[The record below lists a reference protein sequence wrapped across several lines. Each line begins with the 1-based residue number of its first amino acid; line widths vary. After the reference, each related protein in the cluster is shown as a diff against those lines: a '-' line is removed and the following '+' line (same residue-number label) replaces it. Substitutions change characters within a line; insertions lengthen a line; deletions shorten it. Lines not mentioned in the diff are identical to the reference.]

1 MKRISIFLLSLVF
14 VFIPL
19 NPALAEQDYLDKRW
33 AKTGCK
39 PLNKQT
45 KNALIPTD
53 VQLQVTD
60 NLGQL
65 TGEVIN
71 EQRLYFKNE
80 NLKEYKFIMKSNTSK
95 NSKREM
101 NKRITRL
108 ENITSS
114 NVSNDILSL
123 LPQDLSTVIWY
134 NGYTGYKGAC
144 SQKGNK
150 GMIFTVYLLKEY
162 KDKKPYKWL
171 QFQSTGKGTDN
182 SL

>member
-19 NPALAEQDYLDKRW
+19 NPAMAEQDYLDKRW

-45 KNALIPTD
+45 RNALVPTD
-53 VQLQVTD
+53 WQIQIKD

-80 NLKEYKFIMKSNTSK
+80 NMQQYKWTMSTNKANKSAKEK
-95 NSKREM
+95 NNRIRRFDMREF
-101 NKRITRL
+101 
-108 ENITSS
+108 E
-114 NVSNDILSL
+114 
-123 LPQDLSTVIWY
+123 LPNELRSDPNSYLTIFHY
-134 NGYTGYKGAC
+134 NSASGWKGAC

-171 QFQSTGKGTDN
+171 QFQSTGKGTDS